1 MRVLLLVLVC
11 LTSSNLLAAEAD
23 EAMSRDLYETGVRA
37 YSEGRYQHALAAF
50 AAAYDVAQVPG
61 LLFNIGQCHRQL
73 GNHEAAVEYYERYLK
88 EEPDVPEIAALLAE
102 ERELLAKNPKPKPKP
117 TTTTTTLA
125 APAPVAPAAPPAQ
138 PSLLEEPVFWGVA
151 GGAALVVI
159 GGVIA
164 VVAISAQQPTAAE
177 GSLGNFDLRSAQ

>member
-1 MRVLLLVLVC
+1 MRTLLLLAF
-11 LTSSNLLAAEAD
+11 LTSSPILAAEAD
-23 EAMSRDLYETGVRA
+23 EAMSQDLYESGVRA
-37 YSEGRYQHALAAF
+37 YAEGRYQHALAAF

-73 GNHEAAVEYYERYLK
+73 GNHEQAIEYYERYMK

-102 ERELLAKNPKPKPKP
+102 ERELLAKSPKKPVVKTP
-117 TTTTTTLA
+117 PPPRPA
-125 APAPVAPAAPPAQ
+125 AVVVAAPPPP

-164 VVAISAQQPTAAE
+164 VVAISAQPPTAAE